1 MRTVGVNLLL
11 PSKVSRTNTY
21 TTARRKSPHPKRAVN
36 ARRTVLKVSREE
48 EEPNLVLCLRIPDEE
63 DGLEANHLQIQKE
76 DEEEE
81 GVEEGEEE
89 ITVREGAKRKIGHE
103 CDVCEK
109 VFRYPSQLTRHMR
122 THTNE
127 KPYEC
132 DVCWKCFSESGNLKR
147 HMRIHTNEKP
157 YECDFCDKAFRDS
170 GTLKSHMR
178 THTNERPYE
187 CDVCEWR
194 FREFG
199 HLRSHKLIHTG
210 EKPNSQ
216 HNARYPLSQQPSQR
230 PNPMQHQHHQSSSP
244 SSFSSLAVNA
254 HAPTTTT
261 TETAKEQLGRITF
274 QSTALEKV
282 NSELFSLTYGAF
294 LVQLLRDANGDASFV
309 NAKLRGIGK
318 SIGNRLI
325 EEYLAKMMNTG
336 GAGNGVGNGSYY
348 GGSNNAADSCKTFRE
363 VMENVAFV
371 GFRMFL
377 NARCR
382 LVDWSSNSS
391 SNGSS
396 GNTPTT
402 NDNSTSNM
410 NSNSSSSHESV
421 TLAIEDLSLADFVE
435 LPEKYT
441 NSLSYC
447 EVVCGV
453 VEGALESVNV
463 RVKVHFVKDGLRSD
477 LSSSYVGQTQ
487 ESERVVK
494 NCKFA
499 LRVTSLGPIEDEP
512 YPFQDDD

>member
-1 MRTVGVNLLL
+1 MNPP
-11 PSKVSRTNTY
+11 PS
-21 TTARRKSPHPKRAVN
+21 PP
-36 ARRTVLKVSREE
+36 
-48 EEPNLVLCLRIPDEE
+48 PP
-63 DGLEANHLQIQKE
+63 
-76 DEEEE
+76 
-81 GVEEGEEE
+81 
-89 ITVREGAKRKIGHE
+89 
-103 CDVCEK
+103 
-109 VFRYPSQLTRHMR
+109 
-122 THTNE
+122 
-127 KPYEC
+127 
-132 DVCWKCFSESGNLKR
+132 
-147 HMRIHTNEKP
+147 
-157 YECDFCDKAFRDS
+157 
-170 GTLKSHMR
+170 
-178 THTNERPYE
+178 
-187 CDVCEWR
+187 
-194 FREFG
+194 
-199 HLRSHKLIHTG
+199 LRSTAPPPPPHSPPTHAQHS
-210 EKPNSQ
+210 NSQ

-230 PNPMQHQHHQSSSP
+230 PNPTQHQHHQSSSP

-254 HAPTTTT
+254 HAPTTT

-336 GAGNGVGNGSYY
+336 GGGNGVGNGSYY

-487 ESERVVK
+487 ESDRVVK

>member
-1 MRTVGVNLLL
+1 MNPP
-11 PSKVSRTNTY
+11 PS
-21 TTARRKSPHPKRAVN
+21 PP
-36 ARRTVLKVSREE
+36 
-48 EEPNLVLCLRIPDEE
+48 PP
-63 DGLEANHLQIQKE
+63 
-76 DEEEE
+76 
-81 GVEEGEEE
+81 
-89 ITVREGAKRKIGHE
+89 
-103 CDVCEK
+103 
-109 VFRYPSQLTRHMR
+109 
-122 THTNE
+122 
-127 KPYEC
+127 
-132 DVCWKCFSESGNLKR
+132 
-147 HMRIHTNEKP
+147 
-157 YECDFCDKAFRDS
+157 
-170 GTLKSHMR
+170 
-178 THTNERPYE
+178 
-187 CDVCEWR
+187 
-194 FREFG
+194 
-199 HLRSHKLIHTG
+199 LRSTAPPPPPHSPPTHAQHS
-210 EKPNSQ
+210 NSQ

-261 TETAKEQLGRITF
+261 ETAKEQLGRITF

-294 LVQLLRDANGDASFV
+294 LVQMLRDANGDASFV

-336 GAGNGVGNGSYY
+336 GGGNGVGNGSYY